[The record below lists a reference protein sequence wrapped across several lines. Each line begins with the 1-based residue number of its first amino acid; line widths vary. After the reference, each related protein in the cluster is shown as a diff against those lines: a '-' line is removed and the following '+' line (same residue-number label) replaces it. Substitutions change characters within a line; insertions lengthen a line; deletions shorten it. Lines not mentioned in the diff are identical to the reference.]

1 MATQDAGPKLP
12 RDHTDEGLRVEREKS
27 DQEYADR
34 QSAIEED
41 SDAAIGKAR
50 EQADEALQTAR
61 DTADERMARNATPVA
76 QQTLTEERAHED
88 AALQGERDTAD
99 AELRDEREERMLALE
114 ALLYLERAETDLRLL
129 GERTHADEALATRDH
144 FMGMV
149 SHDLR
154 TLLGGI
160 ALQAALL
167 KRGAGED
174 EAGRKATQ
182 AADKIQRFTARMN
195 RLIGD
200 LVDVAS
206 IEAGHIRVAPALQ
219 DANALV
225 KDSLEAFQPLAAAQG
240 LTLDVELRGN
250 TLMAKFDHERI
261 LQVLANLLSNAI
273 KFTPAG
279 GRILLRVEP
288 VDQDVRFSVMDTG
301 PGIPSH
307 QLAMVFERFWQARS
321 EDRRGLGLGLY
332 ISKGIV
338 EAHGGRIWAE
348 SQPDQGSTFLFTLP
362 GAAASA
368 T

>member
-1 MATQDAGPKLP
+1 MAIQDAKPKLP
-12 RDHTDEGLRVEREKS
+12 RAHTDEGLRTEREKS
-27 DQEYADR
+27 DQEYAQR
-34 QSAIEED
+34 QSAIED
-41 SDAAIGKAR
+41 GSDAAIDKAR
-50 EQADEALQTAR
+50 EQADEALQAAR
-61 DTADERMARNATPVA
+61 DTADAREARNKAPMERESLD
-76 QQTLTEERAHED
+76 QERAHED
-88 AALQGERDTAD
+88 ATLQGERDTAD
-99 AELRDEREERMLALE
+99 AELRDEREERMLALA
-114 ALLYLERAETDLRLL
+114 ALLYLERAETDLRLS
-129 GERTHADEALATRDH
+129 GERAYSDEALATRDH

-167 KRGAGED
+167 KRDATED

-206 IEAGHIRVAPALQ
+206 IEAGHLRVAPALQ
-219 DANALV
+219 DTTALV
-225 KDSLEAFQPLAAAQG
+225 KDSFEAFQPLAAAHG
-240 LTLDVELRGN
+240 LTLDVEVRGN
-250 TLMAKFDHERI
+250 TLMAKFDHERV

-279 GRILLRVEP
+279 GRISLRVEP
-288 VDQDVRFSVMDTG
+288 VDADVRFSVTDTG

-307 QLAMVFERFWQARS
+307 QLDVVFNRFWQARS
-321 EDRRGLGLGLY
+321 QDRRGLGLGLY
-332 ISKGIV
+332 ISRGIV

-348 SQPDQGSTFLFTLP
+348 SEPDQGSTFLFTLP
-362 GAAASA
+362 GAVAP
-368 T
+368 TT